1 MDVGVAA
8 QQPTQ
13 GTRVLVVDDHE
24 EWRPLIEA
32 LLLEEG
38 YEVLLADSGERA
50 LDIAASATPAIVL
63 LGLSCWEV
71 NCIRVAERLRQVRGC
86 ESLPIILVTA
96 SEAAGD
102 CHQSPVPVMNGR
114 VNRDDVMNCLA
125 DCLKF
130 HLQAS
135 DS

>member
-1 MDVGVAA
+1 MNVGVAA

-63 LGLSCWEV
+63 LGLSSWEV
-71 NCIRVAERLRQVRGC
+71 TCIRVAERLRQVRGC

-96 SEAAGD
+96 SEATGD
-102 CHQSPVPVMNGR
+102 CHQPPVPVMNGH
-114 VNRDDVMNCLA
+114 VNRGDVMNRLA